1 MLQLLKGTQFELADY
16 IKKNNYEVYIYG
28 AGMIGKIVIPNF
40 CIQFGIENN
49 IKKYIDQ
56 DIKKNGSIVNINQN
70 CVEICRLENIK
81 PDVKRSLLIISNSDF
96 NSIVNMLD
104 SDEKFNGLKTV
115 IFPVLQTIE
124 INNKKNIKKNIIKD
138 YSNDMIPKVIH
149 YFWFSKKDIPDNLKK
164 CISNWKSKCFGYD
177 IVRWDENNYDITKN
191 DYVRHA
197 YELGKWSF
205 VSDYAR
211 LDILYNYGGF
221 YLDTDVELLK
231 SLDSLR
237 KQGAFCGVE
246 KWGNINTG
254 GCCGAIKHHKMIG
267 KMLEYRENIKF
278 NKDDFRI
285 ETNGFYETIPFLELG
300 MKINNTVQRI
310 NNMTIFPSDFFH
322 PYDYMSGQTVLTSN
336 TFSIHHFDGGWMKEE
351 SLKNRQNTE
360 KAYKEILNRMWI
372 IDH

>member
-104 SDEKFNGLKTV
+104 LDEKFNGLKTV

-124 INNKKNIKKNIIKD
+124 INNKKN
-138 YSNDMIPKVIH
+138 
-149 YFWFSKKDIPDNLKK
+149 
-164 CISNWKSKCFGYD
+164 ISNWKSKCFGYD

-310 NNMTIFPSDFFH
+310 NNMTIFSSDFFH

-360 KAYKEILNRMWI
+360 KAYKEILNRMCI